1 MKKGRGRGIWWSQ
14 LKRFLKMPF
23 GIHPEMKGPS
33 IPLHPQDKKLAVD
46 IAAKIDSGESCAFL
60 GPYVTPE
67 TIALLARALV
77 VGTVKRPKVVVYSPD
92 MDIRRLYK
100 RLYGV
105 SGLINRG
112 YPMKSQIPHAST
124 FSEIDKCRDR
134 NTASII
140 LDGRRWRRQA
150 YVKRGLMNALE
161 FSGARIFLLRDNW
174 TVSRR
179 LLQENGIPVKHIPP
193 SGEVMPNGWPAL
205 KDYLQRLNN
214 YSSRVI
220 LNPTTVSEEVPA
232 FVELE
237 HSTRKLINASAVIGN
252 CGPTPFFAEAA
263 NRFLQNA
270 CLPVSLYRTAAAET
284 NTAWADRYCDAV
296 KVGLAHGCPSRLRG
310 LVFAFVNSFQAA
322 LNYLKANHPPKVE
335 LLKEMLLRLGEGR
348 SIPCLCTTNVEARAV
363 ELWKNTRA
371 AQGCADL
378 VPITRAQAGS
388 MGINGLLV
396 VPGMLGPSDSWIYVS
411 GIASEVRVL
420 VYPWQAARWNNIRGW
435 GSRFTRSSI
444 PHIEYTQD
452 HESEFRYHDSI
463 SIGFTDPKPLDE
475 DEERLMREV
484 QLTSRTRRTATLKTT
499 AGEFR
504 YGEGALIPT
513 VELDKLVDRDVG
525 LIRRGDT
532 ILVRTDG
539 NAIDARKRV
548 DEISQVNPL
557 LSALAE
563 RASTWRDLLL
573 ARWKMEQCSLPE
585 LHQILFPSEEV
596 SYAAFRDWV
605 LNPARIGPNN
615 PNIILLLTRLGLDE
629 TGAEEIREDLRT
641 YRSHRRE
648 VYRHLWT
655 RSRQA
660 GSRLRGEDG
669 VGMIE
674 EDMETG
680 SELDMTLA
688 ALEEL
693 TTFAEVVEE
702 PIWEDENI
710 ATGE

>member
-1 MKKGRGRGIWWSQ
+1 MKRGRGQGIWWRQ

-33 IPLHPQDKKLAVD
+33 IPLHPQDKNLAID
-46 IAAKIDSGESCAFL
+46 IAGRIDSGESCAFW
-60 GPYVTPE
+60 GPYITPE

-77 VGTVKRPKVVVYSPD
+77 VGTVKRPKIVIYSPD

-105 SGLINRG
+105 SGLIDRG

-124 FSEIDKCRDR
+124 FSEIDQCRDW

-140 LDGRRWRRQA
+140 LDGRRWRRRV
-150 YVKRGLMNALE
+150 YVKRGLKNAQE
-161 FSGARIFLLRDNW
+161 FPGASIFLLRDNW

-179 LLQENGIPVKHIPP
+179 LLQENGIPLIHIPP
-193 SGEVMPNGWPAL
+193 SGEVLPNGWPAMNG
-205 KDYLQRLNN
+205 YLQRLNN

-220 LNPTTVSEEVPA
+220 LSPTTVNEDIPA
-232 FVELE
+232 FIGVE
-237 HSTRKLINASAVIGN
+237 HSTMRLVNASADIGN
-252 CGPTPFFAEAA
+252 CGAIPLFAEAA

-296 KVGLAHGCPSRLRG
+296 KVSLAHGCPSRLRG
-310 LVFAFVNSFQAA
+310 LVFGFINDFQAA
-322 LNYLKANHPPKVE
+322 LNYLKANHPPKVA
-335 LLKEMLLRLGEGR
+335 LLKEMLLRMGEGNR
-348 SIPCLCTTNVEARAV
+348 IPILCATDVEARAV

-378 VPITRAQAGS
+378 VPITRIQAGS

-420 VYPWQAARWNNIRGW
+420 TYPWQAARWNNIRRW
-435 GSRFTRSSI
+435 ISRFTQGGI
-444 PHIEYTQD
+444 PFIEYTHA
-452 HESEFRYHDSI
+452 HESDFHFADSI
-463 SIGFTDPKPLDE
+463 SIGFSDPAPLDE

-484 QLTSRTRRTATLKTT
+484 QTSSRARRTALLKTT
-499 AGEFR
+499 AGAFR

-525 LIRRGDT
+525 LIQRGDT

-563 RASTWRDLLL
+563 RSSIWRDLLL

-585 LHQILFPSEEV
+585 LHRILFPSEGV
-596 SYAAFRDWV
+596 SYAAFRDWIQ
-605 LNPARIGPNN
+605 NPARIGPNN

-648 VYRHLWT
+648 VYRHLWI

-660 GSRLRGEDG
+660 GSLRSGSEG
-669 VGMIE
+669 QEVIE
-674 EDMETG
+674 EDTASG
-680 SELDMTLA
+680 SELDITLA

-702 PIWEDENI
+702 PIWEEENH